1 MFAIDTNVLVRLLAQ
16 DDRRQSAM
24 VARWLD
30 TRLDEGDS
38 VLISSLVLLECEW
51 VLRSRYGLAKPDI
64 AAAFDALL
72 NTPGLVFDNEPSIE
86 RALQHWSET
95 NGEFADCLI
104 AASNQSIG
112 AVATMTFD
120 RKSARIPGMSLLAE

>member
-16 DDRRQSAM
+16 DDRRQSAI

-30 TRLDEGDS
+30 ARLDEGDS

-51 VLRSRYGLAKPDI
+51 VLRSRYGLSKPDI

-86 RALQHWSET
+86 RALQHWAET
-95 NGEFADCLI
+95 NSEFADCLI

-120 RKSARIPGMSLLAE
+120 RKSARIPGMSLLSE